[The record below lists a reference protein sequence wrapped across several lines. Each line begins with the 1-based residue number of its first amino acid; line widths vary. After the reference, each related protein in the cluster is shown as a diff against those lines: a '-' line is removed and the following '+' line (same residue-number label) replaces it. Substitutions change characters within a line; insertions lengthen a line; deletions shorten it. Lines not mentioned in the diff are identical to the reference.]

1 MFRIIGD
8 IAIEPWEPVEPV
20 EPVVNTPSPIWWILG
35 IVAGVAVITAVVI
48 VILVKKKK
56 GGK

>member
-8 IAIEPWEPVEPV
+8 IAVEPWEPVKPT
-20 EPVVNTPSPIWWILG
+20 PAPSPIWTILG

>member
-1 MFRIIGD
+1 MFRILGD
-8 IAIEPWEPVEPV
+8 IPVEPWEPPV
-20 EPVVNTPSPIWWILG
+20 EPIPAPSPVWTILG

-56 GGK
+56 KAGK

>member
-1 MFRIIGD
+1 MFRILGD
-8 IAIEPWEPVEPV
+8 IPVEPWEPVDPA
-20 EPVVNTPSPIWWILG
+20 VNAPSPIWTILG
-35 IVAGVAVITAVVI
+35 IVLGVAAITAVVI

>member
-1 MFRIIGD
+1 MRIFGD
-8 IAIEPWEPVEPV
+8 IPVEPF
-20 EPVVNTPSPIWWILG
+20 EPITNDPSPIWGILG
-35 IVAGVAVITAVVI
+35 VVAAVAAITAVVI

>member
-1 MFRIIGD
+1 MFRILGD
-8 IAIEPWEPVEPV
+8 MIPVEPLDP
-20 EPVVNTPSPIWWILG
+20 PVDPAVNTPSPIWTILG
-35 IVAGVAVITAVVI
+35 IVAGVAAITAVVI

>member
-1 MFRIIGD
+1 MFRILGD
-8 IAIEPWEPVEPV
+8 IPVEPWDP
-20 EPVVNTPSPIWWILG
+20 PVDPAVNAPSPIWMILG
-35 IVAGVAVITAVVI
+35 IVLGVAAITAVVI

>member
-1 MFRIIGD
+1 MFRILGD
-8 IAIEPWEPVEPV
+8 IPVEPFEPPV
-20 EPVVNTPSPIWWILG
+20 EPTAAPSPIWTILG
-35 IVAGVAVITAVVI
+35 IVAAVAVITAVVI